1 MLLFECIT
9 NLNHFVSGKRFKS
22 KLSPNWAAIKSL
34 NDSSF
39 PKLKIKWLEYKFYKN
54 GGESDSVNIL
64 MWIYW
69 CERGENRK
77 ETKLIF
83 VICWSNQQITTT
95 FGLVFS
101 EFKKSTF
108 LCICRV
114 LITCRV
120 NIKCWEYFPSS
131 KAKKNGNSTYSSF
144 WNSLKGSESNGLLP
158 KSAKGAAG
166 LVVWGWTGRD
176 WAGLDWTGRDWTGLV
191 WTGAMTEAGLTVW
204 ETTGLLVGA
213 GVCGLKTGGDAT
225 TGLAAVT
232 GLAAGAAAGW
242 GLGALA
248 GDGADWGLLDGAGAA
263 CGLPAGWGLEGLLR
277 PGKDGNLIL
286 GSCGMR
292 NWSGLRENAGLEGN
306 WGSCLSS
313 AIDNWRS
320 SAWNRSP
327 GPLLSMC
334 TGLCCLCMLNFLFL
348 ISGFF
353 CCFLKNFGGGAGF
366 PNLLLIPRGSD
377 LARATGNPE
386 SR

>member
-131 KAKKNGNSTYSSF
+131 KAKKMKIQLTHHFGIHWKDLSQMDCCQNL
-144 WNSLKGSESNGLLP
+144 LKEQLVLLFE
-158 KSAKGAAG
+158 
-166 LVVWGWTGRD
+166 V
-176 WAGLDWTGRDWTGLV
+176 
-191 WTGAMTEAGLTVW
+191 E
-204 ETTGLLVGA
+204 
-213 GVCGLKTGGDAT
+213 
-225 TGLAAVT
+225 
-232 GLAAGAAAGW
+232 
-242 GLGALA
+242 LGAIELVLTELVA
-248 GDGADWGLLDGAGAA
+248 IELD
-263 CGLPAGWGLEGLLR
+263 
-277 PGKDGNLIL
+277 
-286 GSCGMR
+286 
-292 NWSGLRENAGLEGN
+292 WSGLEQWQRLV
-306 WGSCLSS
+306 W
-313 AIDNWRS
+313 
-320 SAWNRSP
+320 
-327 GPLLSMC
+327 
-334 TGLCCLCMLNFLFL
+334 LFERQL
-348 ISGFF
+348 VSW
-353 CCFLKNFGGGAGF
+353 
-366 PNLLLIPRGSD
+366 
-377 LARATGNPE
+377 
-386 SR
+386 